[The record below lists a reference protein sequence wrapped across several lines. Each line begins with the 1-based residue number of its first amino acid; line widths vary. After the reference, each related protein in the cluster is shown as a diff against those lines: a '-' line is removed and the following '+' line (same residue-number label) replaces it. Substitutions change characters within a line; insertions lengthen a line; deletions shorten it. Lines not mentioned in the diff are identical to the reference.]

1 MRTTFLRFSTIAI
14 LAICGML
21 VHQNAVAQAKKSRL
35 LFLVDASSSMSYEWN
50 NKETRFDAAR
60 KVILAIMDSMYAVN
74 NEVEFAVRV
83 YGAQSPAQQKNCFDT
98 KLEVDFGLQNTNQI
112 NTRLKHISPI
122 GSSPIAF
129 SLSEASKNELNN
141 TDAYD
146 YSFVLITDGGESCNG
161 DICDAYQKLI
171 ANKVKVNPYIIGL
184 DTNKSLLRYYE
195 CLGKYVSVTKPNEIA
210 TAVQLILENNRTL
223 LNKKKVLGIATT
235 YSSVGPLETP
245 VFSGQESNIQL
256 LAPVSRLQYITSV
269 VRIPRAS
276 YLLYRKPSRIE
287 DLFIPDAKPAID
299 GIVNLNAVNAKRLAS
314 EFRRAL
320 PSKRWALKPTKF
332 PSEWMVYEDRA
343 AINMSKISSNV
354 IRTKAINLPPAKKGT
369 IKSLAKLAPIVLEF
383 EKQPIVISSLTNV
396 TYRTFPPFV
405 LSNKNGKIKSLKK
418 LAPIELEFEKQ
429 PIVISSLTNVTY
441 RTFPPFVLSNK
452 NAKTKSLKK
461 LAPIEIEFEREP
473 ITIAKLPSKEFIRY
487 VLSIKES
494 KIPKRKLGKY
504 AVINIEPDAM
514 DSIKIAGIWSNQFRL
529 SYTPSKPK
537 PKYNAAPK
545 MRKINAPVFAAK
557 KEEPKPA
564 TTPKTEEP
572 VYNIQTVESTET
584 KIQVYFTDGNGK
596 FYNTKPD
603 IMIVDPATNV
613 TKKTFMRT
621 IFGGEPEPIKLDFDG
636 VYDIAVVGQQNNI
649 VLHNVNI
656 PKNKTTKIYLKVEK
670 GTLVF
675 TYRDNRNR
683 PVELQAK
690 VSIRNKSVAPVTLQC
705 TEKRMFEPGDYG
717 IEIDVLPAYVVVT
730 EISFGATTEIQ
741 LPQLGAV
748 QITNAQNLGKV
759 QLYVERVDHFEPFHQ
774 IIVNGDA
781 ASQKVMLRPGV
792 YQASFVRAGLPPNSP
807 PTLTKFMVKSNTITD
822 VELRDIG
829 QQVITPE
836 GTGNLIYTKETPKI
850 NFQVEE
856 KK

>member
-14 LAICGML
+14 LAIFGML
-21 VHQNAVAQAKKSRL
+21 LHQNAVAQAKKSRL

-210 TAVQLILENNRTL
+210 TAVQLILENNRSL

-256 LAPVSRLQYITSV
+256 LAPISRLQYITSV
-269 VRIPRAS
+269 VRIPRAA

-320 PSKRWALKPTKF
+320 PTKRWALKPTKF

-405 LSNKNGKIKSLKK
+405 FSKKNGKI
-418 LAPIELEFEKQ
+418 
-429 PIVISSLTNVTY
+429 
-441 RTFPPFVLSNK
+441 
-452 NAKTKSLKK
+452 KSLKK

-473 ITIAKLPSKEFIRY
+473 ISIAKLSSKEFIRY

-545 MRKINAPVFAAK
+545 MRKINAPVIAAK
-557 KEEPKPA
+557 KVEPKPVA
-564 TTPKTEEP
+564 TPKTEEP
-572 VYNIQTVESTET
+572 VYNIQTVESAET

-603 IMIVDPATNV
+603 IMIVDPATNI

-690 VSIRNKSVAPVTLQC
+690 VSIRNKSVAPVSLQC

-717 IEIDVLPAYVVVT
+717 IEIDVLPPYVVVT

-748 QITNAQNLGKV
+748 QITNVQNLGKV

-792 YQASFVRAGLPPNSP
+792 YQASFVKAGLPPNSP